1 MADSREISW
10 KINAYSRETMPLDR
24 LLKYLDA
31 LSIMLGE
38 APHLHLIRIESA
50 STVPVFKVD
59 EEAAERVRQRATLV
73 RTGTAP
79 LRAMREYRRIN
90 RMLREDEG
98 SATLLEGSAEIV
110 PFPGKSAAPEGI
122 SGINQPGNLDGELQK
137 VGGRNEWSPVQLQL
151 RDESILS
158 GCYARRYLAK
168 ELGHHLFEPVRLYGR
183 GRWNRSPDGE
193 WTLDRF
199 YVDSFDRLDD
209 KPLPSVVEA
218 LRATHVRMP
227 DDPVAKLETIRHGPN
242 ENQ

>member
-10 KINAYSRETMPLDR
+10 KIDAYSRETMPLDR
-24 LLKYLDA
+24 LLEYLDA

-59 EEAAERVRQRATLV
+59 AEATERVRQRATLV

-98 SATLLEGSAEIV
+98 SAALLEDSAEIV
-110 PFPGKSAAPEGI
+110 PFPGRTAAPEGI
-122 SGINQPGNLDGELQK
+122 SGINQPGNLDGQLLK
-137 VGGRNEWSPVQLQL
+137 VGGRNEWSPVQLKL
-151 RDESILS
+151 RDESFLT
-158 GCYARRYLAK
+158 GCYARRSLSK
-168 ELGHHLFEPVRLYGR
+168 ELGRHLYEPVRLYGR
-183 GRWNRSPDGE
+183 GRWNRSPEGE
-193 WTLDRF
+193 WILDRF
-199 YVDSFDRLDD
+199 YVDSFETLDD

-218 LRATHVRMP
+218 LRATHVNMP
-227 DDPVAKLETIRHGPN
+227 DDPIAELETVRHGPN
-242 ENQ
+242 ETE